1 MILQLPIQR
10 VLPSIV
16 RNFLRKAHNVRLHH
30 YQCGLRCQRHLFYI
44 MRSPRCSI
52 SGAVHWNGK
61 AHRQQRQWDLLFYRR
76 KLIRPN
82 DIDLYFAGKKMLLS
96 IAENRLV
103 HTKLIALI
111 RKHYMLLELVSQ
123 VSDIFAPVLLSH
135 FLSVVLTISIN
146 SIIILLVRIV
156 IWFTVVVVV
165 AIFAFHIFSV
175 HWRLL
180 SSTSSSRWYVSSRF
194 TYSPLAAPKSWKV

>member
-1 MILQLPIQR
+1 
-10 VLPSIV
+10 
-16 RNFLRKAHNVRLHH
+16 
-30 YQCGLRCQRHLFYI
+30 
-44 MRSPRCSI
+44 
-52 SGAVHWNGK
+52 
-61 AHRQQRQWDLLFYRR
+61 
-76 KLIRPN
+76 
-82 DIDLYFAGKKMLLS
+82 MLLS

-165 AIFAFHIFSV
+165 VAIFAFHIFSV